1 MRFMR
6 LTFANGNEMS
16 KVSKLGLVLGG
27 YVAALLTAF
36 AASYVLAWM
45 RKSQDASGGMQ
56 AFGDLLGFLGIFA
69 ALALAPTALGLY
81 FLRPVEKFWNLFS
94 IASLALAAMGVV
106 AAILIGSPHLSPS
119 VMLAVGFFGL
129 LLVLGAPLL
138 GVGLHHAHVPAGF
151 FWHRQASNSVLAL
164 TLSSPSLSWAIGSGS
179 TKTFSLQ
186 LLRNQ
191 YFMGWVS
198 SFRGVPRLAASFPS
212 RIHLSAFPL
221 FLPPHGRMLSFR
233 SNTS

>member
-1 MRFMR
+1 MQ
-6 LTFANGNEMS
+6 LAFANGNGMS

-138 GVGLHHAHVPAGF
+138 GVGFLVCAAIAPRPRSRWF
-151 FWHRQASNSVLAL
+151 LLAS
-164 TLSSPSLSWAIGSGS
+164 SGIEFCVGAYAF
-179 TKTFSLQ
+179 FSLFVVGHWI
-186 LLRNQ
+186 R
-191 YFMGWVS
+191 
-198 SFRGVPRLAASFPS
+198 
-212 RIHLSAFPL
+212 
-221 FLPPHGRMLSFR
+221 
-233 SNTS
+233 